1 MYTVGPEGGGK
12 TTSLSEGGLVPD
24 QPPDA
29 SQVELA
35 SDDQVRVVGLPLGG
49 LAVILQDGWIG

>member
-1 MYTVGPEGGGK
+1 MGPDGY
-12 TTSLSEGGLVPD
+12 TTSVPEGGLVPD